1 MTEVIRYVARDS
13 LRDRSRDGYLASM
26 AGIWALTEWV
36 NPRVSDHMT
45 FEEIYVIS
53 IREGLLLENPL
64 LFFSFVSS

>member
-1 MTEVIRYVARDS
+1 
-13 LRDRSRDGYLASM
+13 M